1 MPHNRKQTQLFLF
14 NYFIMIVF
22 VVACNSQ
29 KTKIIEADNA
39 YSLAYSLPNASKW
52 DPSWSKLNEVNV
64 QILAD
69 PDNLHPTNGSSQ
81 IRDEVL
87 QYLHGALI
95 NTDLY
100 HGNMRPGICEAMPV
114 FSNNNQWLTFKIRKG
129 ITWDDGNQ
137 VTAKDIAFTVKASKC
152 NLTNNV
158 SNKFFFE
165 NVKDVVIDASNNL
178 QFTIVFKSASEYNLP
193 MWCDYPILQE
203 TKYDFNN
210 AWKQISFT
218 QLNDSGFIQETNQS
232 LIKWAI
238 AFNGDEMGADA
249 QMITGLGAYQLQKWE
264 RGQYI
269 SIVKKQHHWST
280 LVNDSLYKSYP
291 EKITFRIAQDPAVQK
306 ASFLSQLF
314 DATGALP
321 TRLLFELQQDKV
333 FNKNYHSRFID
344 TYGYTYIAMNMHPD
358 GVRQNMLLND
368 INVRRALAYS
378 SQIDN
383 LIKVV
388 NKGINKRVAGPV
400 APLKKE
406 CNQDLKLIPFD
417 LKKANELLDK
427 SGWKDSDNDG
437 VRDRIINNK
446 KVPLILELIYFN
458 TIPDWKD
465 MAVIIAEGMK
475 QAAVMIKPVAC
486 DYPTW
491 MEKVSSHNY
500 DLAMGSWN
508 TSSFPE
514 DYSQLWSTASY
525 IGNGS
530 NYTGFGNLASD
541 SLINAI
547 AKETN
552 ATQKIQLEKKM
563 QQLIYDEQPYIFLYG
578 LVRRCVVHKR
588 FDHAT
593 FFAERPG
600 ILYSSLQLSPLYKKS
615 SVNN

>member
-1 MPHNRKQTQLFLF
+1 MPIF
-14 NYFIMIVF
+14 
-22 VVACNSQ
+22 
-29 KTKIIEADNA
+29 
-39 YSLAYSLPNASKW
+39 SK
-52 DPSWSKLNEVNV
+52 
-64 QILAD
+64 
-69 PDNLHPTNGSSQ
+69 
-81 IRDEVL
+81 
-87 QYLHGALI
+87 
-95 NTDLY
+95 
-100 HGNMRPGICEAMPV
+100 
-114 FSNNNQWLTFKIRKG
+114 NNQFLTFKIRKG
-129 ITWDDGNQ
+129 ITWDDKSQ
-137 VTAKDIAFTVKASKC
+137 VTGNDIAFTIKASKC

-165 NVKDVVIDASNNL
+165 NVKDLIVDSLNNL

-203 TKYDFNN
+203 SKYDFNN
-210 AWKQISFT
+210 VLQAITFN
-218 QLNDSGFIQETNQS
+218 QLNDSSFIQEKNKS
-232 LIKWAI
+232 LIQWANI
-238 AFNGDEMGADA
+238 FNSDAMGENAE
-249 QMITGLGAYQLQKWE
+249 MITGLGPYQLQKWE
-264 RGQYI
+264 RGQFI
-269 SIVKKQHHWST
+269 SIVKKQNHWSSSLNDT
-280 LVNDSLYKSYP
+280 LQLAYP

-306 ASFLSQLF
+306 TSFLSQLF
-314 DATGALP
+314 DASGAFP

-333 FNKNYHSRFID
+333 FSKNYHSRFID
-344 TYGYTYIAMNMHPD
+344 TYGYTYIAMNMRPD
-358 GVRQNMLLND
+358 GIKQNLILND

-383 LIKVV
+383 MIKVV

-417 LKKANELLDK
+417 LKKANDLLDK

-437 VRDRIINNK
+437 VRDKIISNK
-446 KVPLILELIYFN
+446 KVSLELELIYFN

-475 QAAVMIKPVAC
+475 QAGILIKPVAC

-491 MEKVSSHNY
+491 MEKVSTHNY

-530 NYTGFGNLASD
+530 NYTGFGSAASD

-552 ATQKIQLEKKM
+552 TNRKIQLEKEI

-588 FDHAT
+588 FNNAT
-593 FFAERPG
+593 FYAERPG
-600 ILYSSLQLSPLYKKS
+600 ILYAPLQLSPLYKKS